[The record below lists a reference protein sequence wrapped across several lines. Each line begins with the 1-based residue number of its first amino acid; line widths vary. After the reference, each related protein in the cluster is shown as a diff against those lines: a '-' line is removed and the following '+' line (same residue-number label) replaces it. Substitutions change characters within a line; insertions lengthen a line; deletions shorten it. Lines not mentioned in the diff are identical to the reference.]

1 MKRGWKLLLGMTMAL
16 LCAAALGVA
25 KSDQVNI
32 IYETRVG
39 NGPTLKPGVYKLAV
53 INDPQ
58 SPKVQFY
65 QNGKRVAE
73 VPAKIVSQNKKNP
86 ETEVYYNTVGKDG
99 HVLTEIRLNGWTENI
114 MFPTQTEASNSSA
127 NSGSM

>member
-1 MKRGWKLLLGMTMAL
+1 MKRAWKLLLGMTIAL

-73 VPAKIVSQNKKNP
+73 VPAKLVSQSKKNP
-86 ETEVYYNTVGKDG
+86 ETEVYYNTVGKDD

-114 MFPTQTEASNSSA
+114 MFPTQTEGSNSSA
-127 NSGSM
+127 NPGSM